1 TGDYAGGDWEYWGLT
16 GGVGQADPLVDFGVW
31 RERGEVHLLSQ
42 LTGQG
47 DGEREESVEP
57 TAVRLLEWR
66 VRWPD
71 SR

>member
-1 TGDYAGGDWEYWGLT
+1 YWGLT

>member
-1 TGDYAGGDWEYWGLT
+1 DWEYWGLT

-66 VRWPD
+66 VRWRE